1 MHSEIRILL
10 AGDQTISR
18 EGIQRILESESDM
31 AIVGTVETSLEVIP
45 QVRAK
50 NPDVLVLDL
59 KWHGD
64 DEAMD
69 DVIAQLRRDYPKIAI
84 VCLTVYEHLIPR
96 AKAAGATC
104 AATKDISKNEVL
116 GLVRAAYASVSPDVG
131 PGELEKARSALEHLH
146 SLEKGN
152 MMISLP

>member
-69 DVIAQLRRDYPKIAI
+69 DVIVSSQYLGA
-84 VCLTVYEHLIPR
+84 HLA
-96 AKAAGATC
+96 AK
-104 AATKDISKNEVL
+104 
-116 GLVRAAYASVSPDVG
+116 
-131 PGELEKARSALEHLH
+131 
-146 SLEKGN
+146 
-152 MMISLP
+152 